1 MGRELQTMKTQYL
14 LATTILALVL
24 ILAGCATGI
33 SRQARSQVTYFG
45 PFNSV
50 QQQPE
55 THKGETVMWGG
66 RIIETLNKDGST
78 ELLVLQLELTDQEFP
93 MDNDKSQGRFLI
105 RSSEFLDPAI
115 YPEGTLITI
124 VGHVE
129 GSENQLIGEMPYVYP
144 VINII
149 EIKKWLPGENPSP
162 RVHFG
167 VGIGA
172 RF

>member
-1 MGRELQTMKTQYL
+1 MKTRYML
-14 LATTILALVL
+14 TTIILGLAL
-24 ILAGCATGI
+24 ILAGCAGGI

-66 RIIETLNKDGST
+66 RVIETLNKDGST
-78 ELLVLQLELTDQEFP
+78 ELSVLQLELTDQGFP
-93 MDNDKSQGRFLI
+93 VDNDKSQGRFII
-105 RSSEFLDPAI
+105 RSAQFMDPAI
-115 YPEGTLITI
+115 YPEGTLITV
-124 VGHVE
+124 VGRIE
-129 GSENQLIGEMPYVYP
+129 EPESRLIGEMPYVYP
-144 VINII
+144 VINVI
-149 EIKKWLPGENPSP
+149 EIKKWAPGENPTP